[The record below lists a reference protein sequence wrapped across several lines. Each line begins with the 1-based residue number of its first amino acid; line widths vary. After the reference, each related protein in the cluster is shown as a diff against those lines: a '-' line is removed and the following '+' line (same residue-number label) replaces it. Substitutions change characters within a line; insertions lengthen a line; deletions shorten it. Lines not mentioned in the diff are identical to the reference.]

1 MSASRP
7 NPLTAPF
14 RSLGRH
20 RTLIWALAMRDI
32 LSPHAGQM
40 LGPLWAVLSPL
51 LFIALLTVI
60 FNVLLGARFGIS
72 SDLPLDYSA
81 FILAGLVPWQTVAIV
96 LGRGCVE
103 IIGKDIL
110 NELQGCPG

>member
-51 LFIALLTVI
+51 LFIALLTVSYQS
-60 FNVLLGARFGIS
+60 IS
-72 SDLPLDYSA
+72 AASVNPVKS
-81 FILAGLVPWQTVAIV
+81 
-96 LGRGCVE
+96 
-103 IIGKDIL
+103 
-110 NELQGCPG
+110 LQYK